1 MSSQEYGVDFYKI
14 IEKLGPCPGNREDY
28 HIDHITPCFKFDHTN
43 PEEVAKCWSPDNMQW
58 LRKDMNLSKGA
69 KDLQGWKSRL
79 FELLE
84 DETNTPE
91 RRQEI
96 EMQIDDVNNILDE
109 L

>member
-1 MSSQEYGVDFYKI
+1 
-14 IEKLGPCPGNREDY
+14 
-28 HIDHITPCFKFDHTN
+28 
-43 PEEVAKCWSPDNMQW
+43 
-58 LRKDMNLSKGA
+58 MNLSKGT

-84 DETNTPE
+84 DETNTAE